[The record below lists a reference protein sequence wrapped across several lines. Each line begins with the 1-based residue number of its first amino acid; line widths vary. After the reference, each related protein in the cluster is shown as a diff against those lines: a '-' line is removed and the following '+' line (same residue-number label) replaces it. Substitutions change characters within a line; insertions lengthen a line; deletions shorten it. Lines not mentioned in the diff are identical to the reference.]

1 MAWDIEA
8 EELSKVTVT
17 SNGDNEFVSV
27 KGVSDKAP
35 HYIHIISLM
44 VHYYIRV
51 K

>member
-27 KGVSDKAP
+27 KGSLIK
-35 HYIHIISLM
+35 HHII
-44 VHYYIRV
+44 YILYL
-51 K
+51 